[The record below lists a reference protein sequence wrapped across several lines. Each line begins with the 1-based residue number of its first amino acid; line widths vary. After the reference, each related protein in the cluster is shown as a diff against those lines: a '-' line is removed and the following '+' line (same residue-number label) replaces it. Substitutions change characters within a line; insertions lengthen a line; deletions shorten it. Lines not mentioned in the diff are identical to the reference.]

1 MKFYVSFMGIGYGH
15 ASRCVNLARRLISMG
30 NEVFLSS
37 YGDGL
42 RFLAREAIDLPVFRG
57 GKKVVWKMREDG
69 SPDIRGT
76 LVSLPVYTMS
86 FMNHLREEVQNIEAV
101 NPDIVISDSRIATLM
116 AASVLEIPSVV
127 VLNQPKILLSKRHLL
142 ERILARLMGFAWRM
156 SNTVL
161 MADFPP
167 PYTIS
172 RAHTDKLPRSL
183 TNRLE
188 FVGPLVEVRREGRR
202 SIRDLL
208 DIPMDRKIV
217 LVMISGPE
225 KERKSLFSDII
236 RVIREYNGRELFF
249 LVSKGDSEDHPEI
262 SDRGRDYIV
271 FNWISDKWAFLNQAD
286 VMVCRGGHTIL
297 SESLLLGIPVVSI
310 PTPGHTEKME
320 NSRSLERIGA
330 GFLLEQH
337 RIDNLIDVLRRVLGD
352 ESYRNNAKRIGDM
365 FSQWDSMDRAIGLT
379 LSSLC

>member
-1 MKFYVSFMGIGYGH
+1 MGIGYGH

-57 GKKVVWKMREDG
+57 GKKVVWKMKRDG
-69 SPDIRGT
+69 SPDIKGT
-76 LVSLPVYTMS
+76 LMSLPVYTMS
-86 FMNHLREEVQNIEAV
+86 FMNHLREEVQNLEAI

-116 AASVLEIPSVV
+116 AASMLEIPSVV
-127 VLNQPKILLSKRHLL
+127 VLNQPKILLSKRRLL
-142 ERILARLMGFAWRM
+142 ERALARLMGFAWRM

-172 RAHTDKLPRSL
+172 RAHVDKLPRSL

-188 FVGPLVEVRREGRR
+188 FVGPLVEVRREKGE
-202 SIRDLL
+202 SVRDLF
-208 DIPMDRKIV
+208 DIPSDRKIV

-225 KERKSLFSDII
+225 KERKSLFDDII
-236 RVIREYNGRELFF
+236 RIIRKYDGREMFF
-249 LVSKGDSEDHPEI
+249 LVSKGDSEEDPGI
-262 SDRGRDYIV
+262 SSRGESYIV
-271 FNWISDKWAFLNQAD
+271 FNWISNKWMFFNQAD
-286 VMVCRGGHTIL
+286 VIVSRGGHTVL
-297 SESLLLGIPVVSI
+297 SEALLLGIPVVSI
-310 PTPGHTEKME
+310 PTPGHTEKIE

-330 GFLLEQH
+330 GLLLEQS
-337 RIDNLIDVLRRVLGD
+337 RINNLIEMLRRILED
-352 ESYRNNAKRIGDM
+352 ESYRNNARKIRDK
-365 FSQWDSMDRAIGLT
+365 FSRWDSMDRAIGLT
-379 LSSLC
+379 LSSLY